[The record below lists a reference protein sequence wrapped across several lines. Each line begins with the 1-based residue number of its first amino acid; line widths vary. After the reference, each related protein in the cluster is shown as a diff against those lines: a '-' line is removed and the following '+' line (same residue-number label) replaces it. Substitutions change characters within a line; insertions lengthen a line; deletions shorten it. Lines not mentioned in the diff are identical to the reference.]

1 MKNRQSYG
9 LAMVLLLLA
18 VLPLLA
24 VPSAQAQTIPAAT
37 RATLERGYRTG
48 YSDGYQEGYGDY
60 YDGQN
65 ADYRN
70 KPEFLDATRAY
81 ETRFGVRETYRDGY
95 QQGYINGYQQGY
107 ARRAFDPAIPV
118 NLRPRVGGPDDGSN
132 PGGGNTGGG
141 NTGGGNTGGGNT
153 GGGNTGGT
161 TPIIPANTVLK
172 VELLNALST
181 ETNRRDDGFRMRV
194 IEPQAYE
201 GAIIEGHLARVKQP
215 GRVKGVAEMQL
226 TFDRIRLTNQRVS
239 NFEAQ
244 IIEVVNLYDTNIRNV
259 DPEGGLHGKDSQKKD
274 GTIIGGTT
282 AAGAVIGIAGGPVG
296 VAVGSGVGAAVGA
309 GIVLSTRGK
318 QIRLLRNQQFKVVTS
333 GTTRF
338 VAAAPDAE
346 Q

>member
-1 MKNRQSYG
+1 MKKRQGYG
-9 LAMVLLLLA
+9 LALMMFLLVA
-18 VLPLLA
+18 LPLLA
-24 VPSAQAQTIPAAT
+24 GPSAQAQTAAAT

-70 KPEFLDATRAY
+70 KAEFLDATRAY

-95 QQGYINGYQQGY
+95 QQGYIGGYQQGY
-107 ARRAFDPAIPV
+107 ARRAFDPSIPAG
-118 NLRPRVGGPDDGSN
+118 LKPRPDGTT
-132 PGGGNTGGG
+132 GGNTGGG
-141 NTGGGNTGGGNT
+141 NTGGGNTGGGT
-153 GGGNTGGT
+153 GGSTV
-161 TPIIPANTVLK
+161 PIIPANTVLK

-194 IEPQAYE
+194 IEPQAFE
-201 GAIIEGHLARVKQP
+201 GAVIEGHLARLKRP
-215 GRVKGVAEMQL
+215 GRVKGTAEMQL
-226 TFDRIRLTNQRVS
+226 TFDRIRLSNQRVS

-244 IIEVVNLYDTNIRNV
+244 IIEVLNLYDTNIRNV
-259 DPEGGLHGKDSQKKD
+259 DQEGGLHGKDSQKKD
-274 GTIIGGTT
+274 ATIVGGTT

-318 QIRLLRNQQFKVVTS
+318 EIRLLRNQQFKIVTS
-333 GTTRF
+333 GNTRF